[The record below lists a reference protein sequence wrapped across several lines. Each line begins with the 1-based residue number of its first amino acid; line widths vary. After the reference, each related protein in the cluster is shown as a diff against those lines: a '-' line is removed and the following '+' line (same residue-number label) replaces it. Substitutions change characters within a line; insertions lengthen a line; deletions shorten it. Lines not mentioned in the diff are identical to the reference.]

1 MDDDDLL
8 PNDGTYF
15 FPREPKDQVLA
26 RKKEKAQTLE
36 GLTVIQDLL
45 KRWNDKIAY
54 YTSVK
59 SISEEVKR
67 DPAAFMHEIAGNA
80 VIVEILEAEKEYIE
94 ELISNY
100 GPK

>member
-1 MDDDDLL
+1 MEEDDMM

-15 FPREPKDQVLA
+15 FPREPKDQVLS

-45 KRWNDKIAY
+45 KRWSEKIAY
-54 YTSVK
+54 YE
-59 SISEEVKR
+59 SIRAIPEEVKLNETQ
-67 DPAAFMHEIAGNA
+67 FMHTVAGHA
-80 VIVEILEAEKEYIE
+80 VVLEILETEKEYIE